1 MVTQLKAHWII
12 LNKFYLEINTNTFH
26 AYLRFSTYIADI
38 SFFQNVIFI
47 DCMAIFNFEHMLKKK
62 KEGNFFKEVLIIL
75 HFLVDLKLLVISSIR
90 EIQLCDDITYNE
102 ASIEPFLFLLKRFI
116 VVTVAEI
123 FFDTLIILFF
133 SFTFQVFSSR
143 KTI

>member
-1 MVTQLKAHWII
+1 
-12 LNKFYLEINTNTFH
+12 
-26 AYLRFSTYIADI
+26 
-38 SFFQNVIFI
+38 
-47 DCMAIFNFEHMLKKK
+47 MLKKK
-62 KEGNFFKEVLIIL
+62 KEGNFFNEVFYIL

-102 ASIEPFLFLLKRFI
+102 ASIEQFLFLLKRFI

-123 FFDTLIILFF
+123 FFDTLIILFI